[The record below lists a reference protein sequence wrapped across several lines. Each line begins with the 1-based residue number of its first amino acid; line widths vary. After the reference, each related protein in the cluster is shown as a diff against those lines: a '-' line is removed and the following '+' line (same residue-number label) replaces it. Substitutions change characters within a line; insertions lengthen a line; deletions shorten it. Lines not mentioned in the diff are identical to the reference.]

1 MNKQQSKFNF
11 PQSDHHINRLFS
23 NLNLRH
29 QGPQRLDKEVQFI
42 PPWETKI
49 GQLQQVVRSLRQNAD
64 TYLQN
69 RGSVIVRC
77 YPFKSQYYMNIVY
90 DLIRNSIAAVNHYG
104 RTRFDGEITPI
115 LIQSYNGNV
124 NPIVCTPMPFGAPI
138 YIPPE
143 RLTDV
148 VLLRVHFNFPEAAL
162 YFLQTFNR
170 TVFNVFDRH
179 AVKVPFVHADLTRP
193 ERLLRNR
200 LQQICQQKNAG
211 RFSSAPPMPGQND
224 NYSYG
229 YYRNL
234 CQSGER
240 YFHNGIQLY
249 KEYPGRQTES
259 VPFQP
264 FSELQYLHVIVAS
277 LRKFAVIY
285 NQKECSV
292 IIQNVDLDN
301 GSDND
306 VERITTL
313 VYNVVNTQ
321 LFKERFR
328 DLQKLHKGICSPQT
342 NSNSYLPIKIERVER
357 LPQPN
362 LNNKN
367 GGKEGGTAT
376 NVDNSTIKKKG
387 RPPLIR
393 TSFRNKEAAQAFC
406 QLFKNKKNMMI
417 LMMMAKILLILI
429 HILIYLNLKYLL
441 EKEEKE
447 NKTRTKTLSSK
458 KGHKHSKNS
467 RKNSKICLFPNAFAH
482 RDLTPPELALGYSLR
497 IFCREKNGPF
507 SSYEYNKGIS
517 IITDEGELVEQQQ
530 RKQHIRYY
538 VRGGRI
544 FERSNNNNTPSVHQ
558 TKT

>member
-1 MNKQQSKFNF
+1 MNKQQQSKFNF

-23 NLNLRH
+23 NLNLRQ

-42 PPWETKI
+42 PPWETKV

-90 DLIRNSIAAVNHYG
+90 DLIRNSIAAVNQFG
-104 RTRFDGEITPI
+104 RTRFDGDITPI
-115 LIQSYNGNV
+115 LIQSYNGNC
-124 NPIVCTPMPFGAPI
+124 NPIVCTSMPFGMPLF
-138 YIPPE
+138 IPPG

-148 VLLRVHFNFPEAAL
+148 VLLRVRFNFPEVAL

-249 KEYPGRQTES
+249 KEYPGRQTEP

-277 LRKFAVIY
+277 L
-285 NQKECSV
+285 
-292 IIQNVDLDN
+292 
-301 GSDND
+301 
-306 VERITTL
+306 
-313 VYNVVNTQ
+313 
-321 LFKERFR
+321 
-328 DLQKLHKGICSPQT
+328 H
-342 NSNSYLPIKIERVER
+342 
-357 LPQPN
+357 
-362 LNNKN
+362 
-367 GGKEGGTAT
+367 GKEGGGTT
-376 NVDNSTIKKKG
+376 INVDNSTNKKRG

-393 TSFRNKEAAQAFC
+393 TSFRCKEAAQAFC
-406 QLFKNKKNMMI
+406 QLFKECQKLAEQKEYDDTHGGEGEQQNKD
-417 LMMMAKILLILI
+417 
-429 HILIYLNLKYLL
+429 
-441 EKEEKE
+441 
-447 NKTRTKTLSSK
+447 KTLSSK
-458 KGHKHSKNS
+458 KGHKHNKNS

-507 SSYEYNKGIS
+507 SSYEYNKGIT

-544 FERSNNNNTPSVHQ
+544 YERSNNNTPSIHQ

>member
-1 MNKQQSKFNF
+1 
-11 PQSDHHINRLFS
+11 
-23 NLNLRH
+23 
-29 QGPQRLDKEVQFI
+29 
-42 PPWETKI
+42 
-49 GQLQQVVRSLRQNAD
+49 
-64 TYLQN
+64 
-69 RGSVIVRC
+69 
-77 YPFKSQYYMNIVY
+77 MNIVY
-90 DLIRNSIAAVNHYG
+90 DLIRNSIAAVNHFG
-104 RTRFDGEITPI
+104 RTRFDGDITPI
-115 LIQSYNGNV
+115 LIQSYNGNC
-124 NPIVCTPMPFGAPI
+124 NPIVCTSMPFGMPLF
-138 YIPPE
+138 IPPE

-148 VLLRVHFNFPEAAL
+148 VLLRVRFTFPEAAL

-249 KEYPGRQTES
+249 KEYPGRQTEP

-328 DLQKLHKGICSPQT
+328 DLQKRYKGICSPQT
-342 NSNSYLPIKIERVER
+342 NSNSFLPIKIERVER

-362 LNNKN
+362 LNNKD
-367 GGKEGGTAT
+367 GKEGGTTTT
-376 NVDNSTIKKKG
+376 NVDNSTIKKRG

-393 TSFRNKEAAQAFC
+393 TSFRCKEAAQAFC
-406 QLFKNKKNMMI
+406 QLFKECQKLAEQKEYDDTHGDDENSSDFNSYSDLSESEIFIGKGGEGEQQNKD
-417 LMMMAKILLILI
+417 
-429 HILIYLNLKYLL
+429 
-441 EKEEKE
+441 
-447 NKTRTKTLSSK
+447 KTLSSK

-497 IFCREKNGPF
+497 IFCRVNEVASPPRLKEKNGPYY
-507 SSYEYNKGIS
+507 SYEYNKGIT
-517 IITDEGELVEQQQ
+517 IITDEGELVEQQQQ

-544 FERSNNNNTPSVHQ
+544 YERSNNNNITPIHQ